1 MAHSDFTLAPLATS
15 PFDRS
20 GDERTTAE
28 RKGATEQVDKGGS
41 ILIVEDDFLIA
52 MQAESALMDAGFSV
66 SGVATT
72 AEEALALAKQRRPV
86 IVIMDIR
93 LAGRRDGIDAAGD
106 LFREL
111 GVRCVFA
118 TAHDDQQTRARA
130 EPFGPLGWLAKPYTM
145 ASLINLVR
153 EAIAK
158 PSSPSCAASSQKKPT
173 AGGEEAARQGS
184 KVITRR
190 SS

>member
-52 MQAESALMDAGFSV
+52 MQAESALLDAGFDV
-66 SGVATT
+66 VGVA
-72 AEEALALAKQRRPV
+72 AAADEALALARGRKPAIA
-86 IVIMDIR
+86 IVDIR
-93 LAGRRDGIDAAGD
+93 VAGQRDGIDAAGD

-111 GVRCVFA
+111 GVRSVFA

-130 EPFGPLGWLAKPYTM
+130 EPFAPLGWLTKPYTM
-145 ASLINLVR
+145 ASLINMVR
-153 EAIAK
+153 
-158 PSSPSCAASSQKKPT
+158 AALSRPN
-173 AGGEEAARQGS
+173 
-184 KVITRR
+184 
-190 SS
+190 

>member
-1 MAHSDFTLAPLATS
+1 MLQSNFNHEPFAAS

-20 GDERTTAE
+20 GDEENAAE
-28 RKGATEQVDKGGS
+28 RQEAAERVDKATS

-52 MQAESALMDAGFSV
+52 MQAESALTEAGFSV

-72 AEEALALAKQRRPV
+72 AEEALEIAKQCRPT

-93 LAGRRDGIDAAGD
+93 LAGRRDGIDAAAD

-118 TAHDDQQTRARA
+118 TAHDDQHTRARA
-130 EPFGPLGWLAKPYTM
+130 EPFGPLAGWQ
-145 ASLINLVR
+145 
-153 EAIAK
+153 
-158 PSSPSCAASSQKKPT
+158 SPTPW
-173 AGGEEAARQGS
+173 
-184 KVITRR
+184 RR
-190 SS
+190 